1 MTSFQINLGS
11 LGVQWLGLC
20 QKQVTICFCNTV
32 LLWSSRSVKHH
43 LTLYQHGAERI
54 MTTFLFLGEKKK
66 KSPTEVAG
74 GYSWDHLTFE
84 IILSFFID
92 ACNHTILPYGV
103 QSKYKLW
110 FHSADEAKGN
120 DWHTMSRLR
129 DKRQKQSM
137 AVNSVAVRLCALR
150 GSCRLPYLK
159 GVARIASLKSKLPI
173 VPGERGISQLVN
185 GPDREGYT
193 GQSDALVLSIH
204 GRRTDN
210 GESIEHLVMLCLLLG
225 WVTFEPAVCPD
236 INTIWWSQ
244 CSASDLCK
252 NNIISACLFGNTWMT

>member
-1 MTSFQINLGS
+1 MWFYGR
-11 LGVQWLGLC
+11 
-20 QKQVTICFCNTV
+20 K
-32 LLWSSRSVKHH
+32 K
-43 LTLYQHGAERI
+43 
-54 MTTFLFLGEKKK
+54 KKK